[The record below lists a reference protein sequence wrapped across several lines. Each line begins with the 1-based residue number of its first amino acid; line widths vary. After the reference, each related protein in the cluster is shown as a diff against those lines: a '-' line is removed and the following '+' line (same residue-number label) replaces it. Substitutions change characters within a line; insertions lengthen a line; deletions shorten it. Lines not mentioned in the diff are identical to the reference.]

1 MFEEKA
7 PELDSRGLRAG
18 GWGGAGEG
26 AVLPRSQINFVGTR
40 GLFPRAA
47 IKGRPSPDGCPG
59 LGVGSLD
66 GRLPLTPPGKLGNGG
81 GHPNGTRFSSRRSI
95 PELSRRCRSP
105 EGTQNTRG
113 AEPPGALTP
122 TCPDGTRRSPPSRST
137 GGVPAPPWFPPP
149 PPPGAVVPP
158 LLKHL
163 PPKKSNQGKQR
174 MRWKYTNQ

>member
-1 MFEEKA
+1 M
-7 PELDSRGLRAG
+7 
-18 GWGGAGEG
+18 GWGAGEG

-81 GHPNGTRFSSRRSI
+81 GHPNGVRFSSRRSI
-95 PELSRRCRSP
+95 PELSRRCRNP

-122 TCPDGTRRSPPSRST
+122 TCPDGTRRSPPPTQHR
-137 GGVPAPPWFPPP
+137 GGPSS
-149 PPPGAVVPP
+149 AVVSSSPSSRCRRSP
-158 LLKHL
+158 SPETS
-163 PPKKSNQGKQR
+163 PPKKNQIRESKE
-174 MRWKYTNQ
+174 